1 MICRIGRGS
10 VVAPHMP
17 EPPIRHSYRV
27 NETITHMSTRWH
39 LQVRTYST
47 PADVSEAFG
56 GTQVSACIS
65 EIWERD
71 TDIGSGCKNV
81 ATLLGGSSR
90 KVKVAGGSLPTAQ
103 FMH

>member
-1 MICRIGRGS
+1 MIGRGS
-10 VVAPHMP
+10 VVATSHAR

-27 NETITHMSTRWH
+27 NETITHMSTRWNV
-39 LQVRTYST
+39 QVQHTSRC
-47 PADVSEAFG
+47 VRRFG

-81 ATLLGGSSR
+81 ATLLGGSSQ

-103 FMH
+103 SMH